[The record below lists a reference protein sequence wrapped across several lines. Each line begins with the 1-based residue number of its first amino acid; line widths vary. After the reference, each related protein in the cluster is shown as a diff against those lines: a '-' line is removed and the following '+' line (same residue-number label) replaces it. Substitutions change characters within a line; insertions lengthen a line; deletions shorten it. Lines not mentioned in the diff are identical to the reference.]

1 MVGPIPARVAY
12 VSNVYNCIQA
22 YICSLYTY
30 IYIHMYAWLQIQK
43 EWERGHWCCLTI
55 DSIVESWK
63 ESHLARGAVKRICN
77 ENAKA
82 LFIFFG
88 FFRYAMFDVWSST
101 AAARFELCHWL
112 EPRKHLLDEKAQA
125 SPPERRPASFDRNV
139 GTLRVGVEGPIWRIW
154 CKKKQACTMAAYMV
168 TILIN
173 WVSWATYFWEG
184 LCMSATRYHKV
195 IWVTYHLLPEIIWC
209 VPLPLPTNLTK
220 DLRIHKSLWAGHSW
234 CSEKVLTRVLEKLD
248 PDLK

>member
-1 MVGPIPARVAY
+1 MR
-12 VSNVYNCIQA
+12 
-22 YICSLYTY
+22 
-30 IYIHMYAWLQIQK
+30 
-43 EWERGHWCCLTI
+43 CLTFEVQLLLQGLNCVTGSNQG
-55 DSIVESWK
+55 SICWT
-63 ESHLARGAVKRICN
+63 KRLRLRRQNDGQRASI
-77 ENAKA
+77 
-82 LFIFFG
+82 
-88 FFRYAMFDVWSST
+88 AM
-101 AAARFELCHWL
+101 L
-112 EPRKHLLDEKAQA
+112 EPWELA
-125 SPPERRPASFDRNV
+125 
-139 GTLRVGVEGPIWRIW
+139 LRDQSGESGV
-154 CKKKQACTMAAYMV
+154 KKKQACTMAAYMV

-195 IWVTYHLLPEIIWC
+195 IWVTCHLLPEIIWC